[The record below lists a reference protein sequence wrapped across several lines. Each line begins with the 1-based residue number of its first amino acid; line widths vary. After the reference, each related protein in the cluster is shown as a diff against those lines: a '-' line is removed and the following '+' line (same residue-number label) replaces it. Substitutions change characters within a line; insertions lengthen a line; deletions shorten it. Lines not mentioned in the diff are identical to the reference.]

1 MLLIKLTLK
10 MYVCW
15 QTQNQVYI
23 SMNVD
28 IDEVNK
34 ALKEIHE
41 QLDSRVSD
49 EELKTVI
56 QDQATIN
63 ETLCSENIIG
73 RWLWNSGEIR
83 AGCLVPW

>member
-1 MLLIKLTLK
+1 

-15 QTQNQVYI
+15 PIQNQVAI
-23 SMNVD
+23 FITAD
-28 IDEVNK
+28 IEEVNK

-73 RWLWNSGEIR
+73 RWLWNSGEVR

>member
-1 MLLIKLTLK
+1 
-10 MYVCW
+10 
-15 QTQNQVYI
+15 
-23 SMNVD
+23 MNVD